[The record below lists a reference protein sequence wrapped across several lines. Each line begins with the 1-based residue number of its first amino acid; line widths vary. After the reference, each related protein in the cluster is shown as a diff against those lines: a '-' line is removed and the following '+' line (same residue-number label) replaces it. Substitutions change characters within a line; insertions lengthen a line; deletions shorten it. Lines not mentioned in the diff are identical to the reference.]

1 MQTQEATLLTTTQ
14 VASML
19 GIHPGHLRA
28 TRSRG
33 TLNIPFVR
41 IGGAIRYRPA
51 DVQSFIEANRH
62 EEVSV

>member
-1 MQTQEATLLTTTQ
+1 MQTQEPFLLTTTQ

-51 DVQSFIEANRH
+51 DVQAFIEANRH
-62 EEVSV
+62 AEVSI